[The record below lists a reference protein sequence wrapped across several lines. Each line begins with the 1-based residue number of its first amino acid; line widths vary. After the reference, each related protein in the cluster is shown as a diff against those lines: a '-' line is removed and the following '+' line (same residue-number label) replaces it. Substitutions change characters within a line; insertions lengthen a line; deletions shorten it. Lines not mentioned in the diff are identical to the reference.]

1 MAVAPPPASKLPQF
15 HVRRN
20 FDGKQFLPRK
30 IVQIAGNIL
39 FFCLPRDVQ
48 LPVELTYLSEPS
60 TIVKRFAIWKDRRRD
75 LCLVHSG
82 AFSIDIS
89 HMQLLNQC
97 CWYVSAP
104 KKEQCEL
111 MWQWHLSDDKDKGV
125 VCDG

>member
-48 LPVELTYLSEPS
+48 LPVELTYLSEP
-60 TIVKRFAIWKDRRRD
+60 TIVKRFAIWKHRREE
-75 LCLVHSG
+75 C
-82 AFSIDIS
+82 
-89 HMQLLNQC
+89 
-97 CWYVSAP
+97 P
-104 KKEQCEL
+104 EEKEQCEL